1 MLLLNPK
8 PLYGSLSLPLSS
20 GTPAGCSGVKVSRP
34 ELLLA
39 DHLREPEPR
48 SLHLR
53 HVSPGGN
60 AQLTKDALSLSAL
73 YFPRPR

>member
-1 MLLLNPK
+1 MMLLNPK
-8 PLYGSLSLPLSS
+8 PLSGSLSLHLSS
-20 GTPAGCSGVKVSRP
+20 GTLAGWSGVKVSRP
-34 ELLLA
+34 ELHVA
-39 DHLREPEPR
+39 HHLREPELR

-60 AQLTKDALSLSAL
+60 AQLTKDALSLSVS